1 MNVLLGPA
9 WFLLNY
15 ISHTISVLLVI
26 QLLILRWGRAWD
38 WHPQGAGGLILAGG
52 FDYLSGGAASLDKF
66 HRIVER
72 STNNGSSFQVLADF
86 PHGNANGMFEAC
98 LVIIDDNTVFL
109 GAGRYGKVVTPM
121 PMSISLDD
129 FHFQALSTM
138 QTRPSSI

>member
-1 MNVLLGPA
+1 M
-9 WFLLNY
+9 
-15 ISHTISVLLVI
+15 LLVI

-38 WHPQGAGGLILAGG
+38 WHPQGAGLILAGG
-52 FDYLSGGAASLDKF
+52 FDFLSGGAASLDKF

-109 GAGRYGKVVTPM
+109 GAGRYGKVFSSRGEENITVR
-121 PMSISLDD
+121 
-129 FHFQALSTM
+129 FVHFQALSTM
-138 QTRPSSI
+138 QRRPSLI

>member
-1 MNVLLGPA
+1 MLGPA
-9 WFLLNY
+9 WLLLNC

-38 WHPQGAGGLILAGG
+38 WHPHGAGLILAGG
-52 FDYLSGGAASLDKF
+52 FDFLSGGAASLDKF

-109 GAGRYGKVVTPM
+109 GAGRYGKVFSSRGEENITVR
-121 PMSISLDD
+121 
-129 FHFQALSTM
+129 FVHFQALSTM
-138 QTRPSSI
+138 QRRPSLI

>member
-1 MNVLLGPA
+1 MLGPA
-9 WFLLNY
+9 WLLLNC

-26 QLLILRWGRAWD
+26 QLLKLRWGRAWD
-38 WHPQGAGGLILAGG
+38 WHPHGAGLILAGG
-52 FDYLSGGAASLDKF
+52 FDFLSGGAASLDKF

-109 GAGRYGKVVTPM
+109 GAGRYGKIPPPRTKKIP
-121 PMSISLDD
+121 L
-129 FHFQALSTM
+129 
-138 QTRPSSI
+138 